1 MRHILDINDFITYT
15 LIQLNT
21 LGDNPDYEDCSVLG
35 IVQRTEGFRLTVSSF
50 RAAIETVQSTIH
62 FDFKYKMIDV
72 AYSPSMIRIHNRD
85 GNNIERLSTSLSEEQ
100 FHDKYHST
108 AEHFILDYRSIITMK
123 KIQQKFEF
131 MRERL

>member
-15 LIQLNT
+15 LLQLNI
-21 LGDNPDYEDCSVLG
+21 LGDNPDIWDCIDLG
-35 IVQRTEGFRLTVSSF
+35 IVQQTQGFRLTVPSF
-50 RAAIETVQSTIH
+50 RASIETVLSTIH

-85 GNNIERLSTSLSEEQ
+85 GNNIERISTSLSEEQ
-100 FHDKYHST
+100 FHNKYHST

-131 MRERL
+131 MREGL